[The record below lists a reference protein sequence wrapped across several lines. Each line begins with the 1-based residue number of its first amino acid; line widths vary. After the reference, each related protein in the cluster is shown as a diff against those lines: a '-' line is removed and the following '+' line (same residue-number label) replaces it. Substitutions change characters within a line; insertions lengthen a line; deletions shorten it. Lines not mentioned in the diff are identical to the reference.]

1 MRRSRFFLTLMA
13 FCVGLGLFRVKY
25 QVMALEKSHKQIVK
39 SISETKES
47 IHVLKAELTHL
58 NDPARLQKLAVTHLS
73 FNALKPNQIVTIGEL
88 PKQIKEIK
96 VSQDPIE
103 ALMDAV
109 NAVTPQATAPVK
121 TPQQENNH
129 ATA

>member
-1 MRRSRFFLTLMA
+1 
-13 FCVGLGLFRVKY
+13 
-25 QVMALEKSHKQIVK
+25 MALEKSHKQVVK

-58 NDPARLQKLAVTHLS
+58 NDPARLQKLAITHLNFS
-73 FNALKPNQIVTIGEL
+73 ALKPNQIVTIGEL
-88 PKQIKEIK
+88 PRQTEEVK

-109 NAVTPQATAPVK
+109 NAVTPQQETASIK
-121 TPQQENNH
+121 ASSQKAHH
-129 ATA
+129 AT

>member
-1 MRRSRFFLTLMA
+1 MRRSQFFLALMA

-25 QVMALEKSHKQIVK
+25 QVMALEKNHKQFVK
-39 SISETKES
+39 SISETRES

-58 NDPARLQKLAVTHLS
+58 NDPARLQKLAITHLNFS
-73 FNALKPNQIVTIGEL
+73 ALKPNQVVEIAEL
-88 PKQIKEIK
+88 PRQTKEVK

-109 NAVTPQATAPVK
+109 NAVS
-121 TPQQENNH
+121 PQQERASTKTSSQEVAH
-129 ATA
+129 AA

>member
-1 MRRSRFFLTLMA
+1 
-13 FCVGLGLFRVKY
+13 
-25 QVMALEKSHKQIVK
+25 MALEKSHKQVVK

-58 NDPARLQKLAVTHLS
+58 NDPARLQKLAITHLNFS
-73 FNALKPNQIVTIGEL
+73 ALKPNQIVTIGEL
-88 PKQIKEIK
+88 PRQTKEVK

-109 NAVTPQATAPVK
+109 NAVTPQ
-121 TPQQENNH
+121 QETTSIKASSQEVHH
-129 ATA
+129 AA

>member
-1 MRRSRFFLTLMA
+1 MRRSRFFLTIMA

-25 QVMALEKSHKQIVK
+25 QVMALEKNHKHVVK

-58 NDPARLQKLAVTHLS
+58 NDPARLQKLSSTHLN
-73 FNALKPNQIVTIGEL
+73 FGALKPNQIVTIDEL
-88 PKQIKEIK
+88 PKQTKEIK
-96 VSQDPIE
+96 VSHDPIE

-109 NAVTPQATAPVK
+109 NAVTPQATAPTK
-121 TPQQENNH
+121 PSEENH
-129 ATA
+129 AA